1 MLKELEFEIN
11 YVTWERVWRPMF
23 ETNKKFNNLFNKKF
37 DNKAFHIFGI
47 SYVHEFK
54 LNKINLNQLKFKII
68 DPRIWMLAKIKYGI

>member
-1 MLKELEFEIN
+1 MLEHLEFKIT

-47 SYVHEFK
+47 SYVHEFT
-54 LNKINLNQLKFKII
+54 LNILKFKII

>member
-47 SYVHEFK
+47 SYVHEIKF
-54 LNKINLNQLKFKII
+54 NKINLNQLKFKII

>member
-1 MLKELEFEIN
+1 MLEHLEFEIT

-47 SYVHEFK
+47 SYVHEIKF
-54 LNKINLNQLKFKII
+54 NKINLNKLKFKII